1 MKELTTQAVQQAK
14 RGDRFIIESIEEKDF
29 FNKANAV
36 KAEAKKMGIS
46 LGVVYHAPI
55 KTGMI
60 FVK

>member
-14 RGDRFIIESIEEKDF
+14 RGDRFIIENIEEKDF

-36 KAEAKKMGIS
+36 KAEAKKMGIA
-46 LGVVYHAPI
+46 LGVTYHAPI